1 MPELKT
7 KPLFD
12 EKALSKRVAELGK
25 QISADFGSEEVICIG
40 VLKGS
45 VIFLADLV
53 RHIKSPLRLEFIG
66 VASYEGTKSTGHVRI
81 TNDLSADIKG
91 KNVLVVEDIVDT
103 GMTID
108 FLIDTL
114 KVREPKSLKICALLS
129 KPDAHIMH
137 NTLDY
142 VGFEIS
148 KEFVIGYG
156 LDFNGLYREL
166 PYIAQVETV
175 PQKDTY

>member
-1 MPELKT
+1 MDKPLNL

-12 EKALSKRVAELGK
+12 EKMLAKRVAELGR
-25 QISADFGSEEVICIG
+25 QISQDYGKEEIICVG

-45 VIFLADLV
+45 VIFLADLM
-53 RHIKSPLRLEFIG
+53 RHITAPQRLEFIG
-66 VASYEGTKSTGHVRI
+66 VASYDGTVSTGHVRI
-81 TNDLSADIKG
+81 THDLTAEIKG
-91 KNVLVVEDIVDT
+91 KNILLVEDIVDT

-108 FLIDTL
+108 FLMDTL

-137 NTLDY
+137 NDLDY

-148 KEFVIGYG
+148 KEFVVGYG
-156 LDFNGLYREL
+156 LDFNGRYREL
-166 PYIAQVETV
+166 PYIAQVQE
-175 PQKDTY
+175 